1 MDTYG
6 EIIRQD
12 NENEDSVLGENL
24 VAIEKD
30 LSFVAIFVAT
40 TPAQVMHCECM
51 LEMPIQMKLLSA
63 LFVASQGWTECDLR
77 ATNLNL
83 NVQQDSNV
91 EQHSIKNTHT
101 ISKKECLKNLLFS
114 ILQFVMILLN

>member
-12 NENEDSVLGENL
+12 NENL
-24 VAIEKD
+24 VAIEND
-30 LSFVAIFVAT
+30 LSFVAIFVAK

-63 LFVASQGWTECDLR
+63 LFVASQ
-77 ATNLNL
+77 
-83 NVQQDSNV
+83 
-91 EQHSIKNTHT
+91 I
-101 ISKKECLKNLLFS
+101 
-114 ILQFVMILLN
+114 